1 MKARIWPSETQ
12 KNRMD
17 TGDSAARSAAL
28 HNFRVTRLC
37 TGCTRLRN
45 KKLEMHVFR

>member
-1 MKARIWPSETQ
+1 MKLRIWPSETQ

-17 TGDSAARSAAL
+17 AGDSATEYRRL

-37 TGCTRLRN
+37 TACTRLMN
-45 KKLEMHVFR
+45 KQLEEHEFR